1 MWRFCICSTK
11 VCSFACAMLDVC
23 ANDCNSGA
31 RGIAVPK
38 RWVSLLDILALRTSR
53 FHFCWR
59 AQVVWGSKGALI
71 PTLAQPAWHMFPHH
85 TIRLCH
91 SLL

>member
-1 MWRFCICSTK
+1 MLENRKKRKCEMWRFCICSTK

-38 RWVSLLDILALRTSR
+38 RWVSWHLEPA
-53 FHFCWR
+53 
-59 AQVVWGSKGALI
+59 GSISAGV
-71 PTLAQPAWHMFPHH
+71 H
-85 TIRLCH
+85 RLFGEVRE
-91 SLL
+91 L